1 MEDGGGTAPARWTY
15 LRLVQDLTQWGV
27 RFVPTQ
33 PNAANNWSYYHPS
46 FPRAREERFEEMTY
60 GPGKET
66 LNRLLV
72 HALEGMGDAYRA
84 ALLEEETED
93 DMPQDEIEWARS
105 GERGVKAQG
114 GSPPHTKKRGSRACS
129 HLRRSGGLSPATG
142 AAQLC
147 YQQRREQVVSQH
159 HDIGGGASYGTAH
172 KGDGHEDE
180 SHPPAL

>member
-1 MEDGGGTAPARWTY
+1 MKMKKA
-15 LRLVQDLTQWGV
+15 
-27 RFVPTQ
+27 
-33 PNAANNWSYYHPS
+33 
-46 FPRAREERFEEMTY
+46 
-60 GPGKET
+60 T

-72 HALEGMGDAYRA
+72 RALEGMGDAYRA

-93 DMPQDEIEWARS
+93 DMPQDEIEWVRS

-159 HDIGGGASYGTAH
+159 HDIGGGASYGTRVMDM
-172 KGDGHEDE
+172 KMSLTLQRCDGGARGGSQPGCVCGGRHR
-180 SHPPAL
+180 LRG